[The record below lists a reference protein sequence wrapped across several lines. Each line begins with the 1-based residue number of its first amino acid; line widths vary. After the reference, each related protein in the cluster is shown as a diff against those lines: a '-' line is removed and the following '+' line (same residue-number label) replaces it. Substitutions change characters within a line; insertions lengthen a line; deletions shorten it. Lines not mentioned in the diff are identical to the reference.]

1 VWYSGAVVA
10 FCSSLI
16 LARAAHRGLTALELG
31 HHDSCITFANYRE
44 LVRPKEAI
52 RYWKIK
58 PVKTTKVVPMVAR

>member
-1 VWYSGAVVA
+1 MNFLHESPIPVPGKELA
-10 FCSSLI
+10 F
-16 LARAAHRGLTALELG
+16 HPPGPTALELG